1 MEARRMVVT
10 SFASFLL
17 PWDNGYKPRHRSRRG
32 IGSGIARLVRRRP
45 QEDPFNAVSDPAGR
59 QSRADNFWTL
69 SPPAEPE
76 FLARVERDRLR
87 RLLEGCALD
96 DLARIIPEIV
106 QVIAHSSANTMTT
119 AWNDFREANRNNPQE
134 DAVVIKLG
142 RAQES
147 LWLITNEP
155 LNHAI
160 GSP

>member
-1 MEARRMVVT
+1 MVVT

-17 PWDNGYKPRHRSRRG
+17 LWETGYEPRHRSRRETGFG
-32 IGSGIARLVRRRP
+32 IPRAVRRRR
-45 QEDPFNAVSDPAGR
+45 EDPFSAEESPTGP
-59 QSRADNFWTL
+59 QSRADSFWTL

-76 FLARVERDRLR
+76 LLNRVAGDRLR
-87 RLLEGCALD
+87 RVLEGCALD
-96 DLARIIPEIV
+96 DLTRIIPEIV

-119 AWNDFREANRNNPQE
+119 AWNDFREATRNNPQE

-142 RAQES
+142 RAQEP

-155 LNHAI
+155 LNQAI